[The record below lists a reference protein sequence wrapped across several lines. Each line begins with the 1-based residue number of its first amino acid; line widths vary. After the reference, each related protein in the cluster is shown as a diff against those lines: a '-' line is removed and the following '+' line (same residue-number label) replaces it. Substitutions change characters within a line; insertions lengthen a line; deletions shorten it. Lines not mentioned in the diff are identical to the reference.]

1 MFDQISEHWA
11 AQSSRQQMCY
21 ITAPINVPAALP
33 WVHLPNAFSFSPS
46 RPLPLL
52 LPSPKGFPRT
62 LPQAEALD
70 RVYQIDTV
78 INLNVPFEVIKQ
90 RLTARWIHPASGR
103 VYNIEFNPPK
113 TVVSDDSELRPPSQ
127 TQFCELVILS
137 RLLIG

>member
-1 MFDQISEHWA
+1 MPFLGF
-11 AQSSRQQMCY
+11 
-21 ITAPINVPAALP
+21 N
-33 WVHLPNAFSFSPS
+33 LPNTFFLPS
-46 RPLPLL
+46 HPLPLL

-113 TVVSDDSELRPPSQ
+113 TVVSDYSELRPPSQ
-127 TQFCELVILS
+127 T
-137 RLLIG
+137 